1 MREAPE
7 VPEGFLPSERSS
19 PLLDLI
25 GPLYVAEHDGAI
37 IVGLRAEPRHANGR
51 GAIHAAVL
59 SALSDIA
66 LGRNAAATYNPPQHI
81 VTVNLSIDFIAAA
94 NPGQWLEATA
104 TVQRA
109 GKRLAFAQG
118 RIHADG
124 KLVAQTSATFA
135 TTPQ

>member
-1 MREAPE
+1 MSETSA
-7 VPEGFLPSERSS
+7 VPEGFRPSERSS

-25 GPLYVAEHDGAI
+25 GPLYVAEHDGSI

-94 NPGQWLEATA
+94 NPDNGSKQPQPFNAPENASPSHKAASTPTA
-104 TVQRA
+104 N
-109 GKRLAFAQG
+109 
-118 RIHADG
+118 
-124 KLVAQTSATFA
+124 S
-135 TTPQ
+135 